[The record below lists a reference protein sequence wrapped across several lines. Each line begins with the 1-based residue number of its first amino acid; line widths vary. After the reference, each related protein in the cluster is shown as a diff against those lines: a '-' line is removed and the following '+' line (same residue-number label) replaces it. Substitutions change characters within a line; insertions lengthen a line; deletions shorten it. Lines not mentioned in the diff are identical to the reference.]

1 MNISK
6 SFSLAP
12 QAADTSRRGL
22 LVSASLALG
31 LSLAAGPLM
40 AQTTAYPT
48 KPIRIVV
55 PFTPGGSTDILAR
68 TIGQKL
74 TEAWGQPVVIENVP
88 GAGGSIGAE
97 KVAKATPDGYTLLMG
112 HIGTLAVTPSIYPK
126 LPYDPVKSFA
136 PVAWVANVPNV
147 LVVHPSVPVKTVQEL
162 VAYARANPG
171 RLNYGSGGNGSAA
184 HIATEYFKL
193 ASNTFMVHV
202 PYRGTAPA
210 VNDAVAGQIQLLF
223 TGAPAVMPMVRA
235 GKLKALAVSSTKRLD
250 TAPELPTVAET
261 DPKQFKGFEADQW
274 YGIVAPAGTPPEVV
288 AKLNAQI
295 NASLSSAEV
304 SARLRNDGAI
314 AMPSTPDAFGKLIA
328 AEIVR
333 WKPVVTRAGIK
344 PE

>member
-1 MNISK
+1 MKSSK
-6 SFSLAP
+6 SSSLAP
-12 QAADTSRRGL
+12 HAAIGRRNL
-22 LVSASLALG
+22 LAALG
-31 LSLAAGPLM
+31 LSLAAGPLL
-40 AQTTAYPT
+40 AQQTAYPT

-147 LVVHPSVPVKTVQEL
+147 LVVHPSVPVKNVQEL

-171 RLNYGSGGNGSAA
+171 KINYGSGGNGSAG
-184 HIATEYFKL
+184 HL
-193 ASNTFMVHV
+193 AGEM
-202 PYRGTAPA
+202 
-210 VNDAVAGQIQLLF
+210 
-223 TGAPAVMPMVRA
+223 
-235 GKLKALAVSSTKRLD
+235 
-250 TAPELPTVAET
+250 
-261 DPKQFKGFEADQW
+261 FKGFEADQW
-274 YGIVAPAGTPPEVV
+274 YGVVAPAGTPADIV
-288 AKLNAQI
+288 AKLNATI
-295 NASLSSAEV
+295 NASLSSPEM
-304 SARLRNDGAI
+304 STRLRNEGAI
-314 AMPSTPDAFGKLIA
+314 AMPSTPEAFGKQIA
-328 AEIVR
+328 AELAR
-333 WKPVVTRAGIK
+333 WKPVVSRAGIK